1 MNRKNEQSRSNANSN
16 LFIAATVASTR
27 RKQPTKISIRR
38 WTTMLMLAALPAGA
52 PIYAMANDS
61 AAPTT
66 QQVPGSLVRTQ
77 QEITQDMNAAGQEL
91 TNLASSPSAILDAD
105 TRMELAP
112 KMIPLLKRMLA
123 DVREIGKLNSDA
135 QPQVTQT
142 SNQFQVTLALLGDPG
157 TLDALKTM
165 SNSKIPAE
173 ATQAQCSLLLVRWIQ
188 ANNDAALQ
196 SSILSDIQKTA
207 QADPSDANVFGLVA
221 FVLQQGPA
229 TAPLKQQALK
239 ILTDDVKDPRAPQVI
254 QMVQGS
260 ATLNSLENTQL
271 TLAGPLVDGK
281 PFTTADWKGK
291 VILVDFW
298 ASWCGPCR
306 AELPRV
312 EQAYSQF
319 HDKGLEVVG
328 VSCDK
333 SASDLQSF
341 LAANKDI
348 AWPQMFDASQPGWH
362 SLAAQFGINA
372 IPTMFLIDKKG
383 IVRTVDARTNFE
395 QLIPKLLS
403 ES

>member
-1 MNRKNEQSRSNANSN
+1 
-16 LFIAATVASTR
+16 
-27 RKQPTKISIRR
+27 
-38 WTTMLMLAALPAGA
+38 MLAAVPAGA
-52 PIYAMANDS
+52 PIYVMASGS

-66 QQVPGSLVRTQ
+66 QHVPSSVVRTQ

-91 TNLASSPSAILDAD
+91 AGLASSPSAILDAD
-105 TRMELAP
+105 TRKELAP

-123 DVREIGKLNSDA
+123 DVREIGKLNPDA

-142 SNQFQVTLALLGDPG
+142 ANQFQMTLALLGDSA
-157 TLDALKTM
+157 TLDALKAM
-165 SNSKIPAE
+165 SSSKIPAE
-173 ATQAQCSLLLVRWIQ
+173 ATQAQCSLLLVRWIE
-188 ANNDAALQ
+188 ANKDAALE
-196 SSILSDIQKTA
+196 SNILSDIQKTA
-207 QADPSDANVFGLVA
+207 QANPQDENVFGLVA
-221 FVLQQGPA
+221 FVVQQGATTPA
-229 TAPLKQQALK
+229 IKQQALK
-239 ILTDDVKDPRAPQVI
+239 ILTDDVKDPRAAQVI

-260 ATLNSLENTQL
+260 ATLSALENTPL
-271 TLAGPLVDGK
+271 TLAGPLLDGK

-298 ASWCGPCR
+298 ASWCAPCR

-333 SASDLQSF
+333 SATDLKSV
-341 LAANKDI
+341 LADNKDI
-348 AWPQMFDASQPGWH
+348 VWPQMFDSSQPGWN
-362 SLAAQFGINA
+362 SLAAQFGINS

-383 IVRTVDARTNFE
+383 IVRAVDARTNFE
-395 QLIPKLLS
+395 ELIPKLLS

>member
-1 MNRKNEQSRSNANSN
+1 MNRRNKQSRGN
-16 LFIAATVASTR
+16 LFTAATVIPTR
-27 RKQPTKISIRR
+27 RKQLPGISVRR
-38 WTTMLMLAALPAGA
+38 WTTTLMLAALPAAA
-52 PIYAMANDS
+52 PICAMASDS

-77 QEITQDMNAAGQEL
+77 QEVTKDMNAAGQEL
-91 TNLASSPSAILDAD
+91 AGLASSPSVILDAD
-105 TRMELAP
+105 TRKALAP

-123 DVREIGKLNSDA
+123 DVQEIGKLNPDA

-142 SNQFQVTLALLGDPG
+142 ANQFQMTLALLGDSG
-157 TLDALKTM
+157 TLDTLKAS
-165 SNSKIPAE
+165 SNSKTPAE
-173 ATQAQCSLLLVRWIQ
+173 ATQAKCSLLLVRWIQ
-188 ANNDAALQ
+188 ANKNAALQ
-196 SSILSDIQKTA
+196 SSILSDVQKTA
-207 QADPSDANVFGLVA
+207 QANPADENVFGLVA
-221 FVLQQGPA
+221 FLVQQGPA
-229 TAPLKQQALK
+229 TPALKQQALK
-239 ILTDDVKDPRAPQVI
+239 ILTDDVKDPRAA

-260 ATLNSLENTQL
+260 ATRSSLENTPL

-298 ASWCGPCR
+298 ASWCQPCR

-312 EQAYSQF
+312 AQAYSQF

-341 LAANKDI
+341 LADNKDV

-362 SLAAQFGINA
+362 PLATQFGINS
-372 IPTMFLIDKKG
+372 IPTMFLIDRKG

>member
-1 MNRKNEQSRSNANSN
+1 MNRRNKQSRGN
-16 LFIAATVASTR
+16 LFTAATVIPTR
-27 RKQPTKISIRR
+27 RKQLPGISVRR
-38 WTTMLMLAALPAGA
+38 WTTTLMLAALPAAA
-52 PIYAMANDS
+52 PICAMASDS

-77 QEITQDMNAAGQEL
+77 QEVTKDMNAAGQEL
-91 TNLASSPSAILDAD
+91 AGLASSPSVILDAD
-105 TRMELAP
+105 TRKALAP

-123 DVREIGKLNSDA
+123 DVQEIGKLNPDA

-142 SNQFQVTLALLGDPG
+142 ANQFQMTLALLGDSG
-157 TLDALKTM
+157 SLDTLKAS
-165 SNSKIPAE
+165 SNSKTPAE
-173 ATQAQCSLLLVRWIQ
+173 ATQAKCSLLLVRWIQ
-188 ANNDAALQ
+188 ANKNAALQ
-196 SSILSDIQKTA
+196 SSILS
-207 QADPSDANVFGLVA
+207 
-221 FVLQQGPA
+221 PA
-229 TAPLKQQALK
+229 TPALKQQALK
-239 ILTDDVKDPRAPQVI
+239 ILTDDVKDPRAA

-260 ATLNSLENTQL
+260 ATRSSLENTPL

-298 ASWCGPCR
+298 ASWCQPCR

-312 EQAYSQF
+312 AQAYSQF

-341 LAANKDI
+341 LADNKDV

-362 SLAAQFGINA
+362 PLATQFGINS
-372 IPTMFLIDKKG
+372 IPTMFLIDRKG

>member
-1 MNRKNEQSRSNANSN
+1 MNRRNKQSRGNVNSN
-16 LFIAATVASTR
+16 FFTTATVIPARGKGLAKLSM
-27 RKQPTKISIRR
+27 RR
-38 WTTMLMLAALPAGA
+38 WTTMLMLAAVPAGA
-52 PIYAMANDS
+52 PIDVMARGS

-66 QQVPGSLVRTQ
+66 QQVPSSVVRTQ

-91 TNLASSPSAILDAD
+91 AGLASSPSAILDAD
-105 TRMELAP
+105 TRKALAP

-123 DVREIGKLNSDA
+123 DVQEIGKLNPDA

-142 SNQFQVTLALLGDPG
+142 ANQFQMTLALLGDSG
-157 TLDALKTM
+157 TLDALKAM
-165 SNSKIPAE
+165 SSSKIPAE
-173 ATQAQCSLLLVRWIQ
+173 AMQAQCSLLLVRWIE
-188 ANNDAALQ
+188 ANKDAALE
-196 SSILSDIQKTA
+196 SKILSDIQKTA
-207 QADPSDANVFGLVA
+207 QANPQDENVFGLVA
-221 FVLQQGPA
+221 FVVQQGATTPA
-229 TAPLKQQALK
+229 IKQQALK
-239 ILTDDVKDPRAPQVI
+239 ILTDDVKDPRAAQVI

-260 ATLNSLENTQL
+260 ATLSALENTPL
-271 TLAGPLVDGK
+271 TLAGPLLDGK

-298 ASWCGPCR
+298 ASWCAPCR

-333 SASDLQSF
+333 SATDLKSF
-341 LAANKDI
+341 LADNKDI
-348 AWPQMFDASQPGWH
+348 VWPQMFDSSQPGWN
-362 SLAAQFGINA
+362 SLAAQFGINS

-395 QLIPKLLS
+395 ELIPKLLS